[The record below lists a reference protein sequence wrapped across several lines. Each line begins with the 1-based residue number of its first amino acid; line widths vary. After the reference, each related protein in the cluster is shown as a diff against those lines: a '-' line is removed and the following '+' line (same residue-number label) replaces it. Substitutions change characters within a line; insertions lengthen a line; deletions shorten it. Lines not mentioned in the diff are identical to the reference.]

1 MIEQLQ
7 YHTIEELRALSLDE
21 LRALWELVP
30 TDRQHRYQMLY
41 QREVRINGASGS
53 DALEQQIVTA
63 LIQRYADGALV
74 PIGARWARTPIRI
87 QNAARLGEV
96 HVTPEAEYTPPAPK
110 RTQALLIFSGAGLF
124 LIFFVFFLLSRLGG
138 DDSKPTGE
146 AGDDSPYAT
155 PTLRYTPSPTP
166 IALEE
171 QDVIIR
177 DGVRDRAPAYP
188 VNLQIL
194 PAGQTQPRVF
204 VVQRRKVE
212 LSEWLYDPNPDTA
225 SFIQALSVRPVIGV
239 PWSPQNEAL
248 FESLGP
254 GATFS
259 IRLNTGAV
267 QQFDFASK
275 TQVSRSDTSAFRQIE
290 PGLVLVLIGERD
302 ERGAPTASRLL
313 VLATYPPEQELS
325 RDDVLVADLL
335 DLPVVD
341 VTPAPPAPTA
351 TPLPARDLLHVDVI
365 SVVTVDQRITVQL
378 RAYNGQ
384 SEPADIRPENIAI
397 TFGYA
402 PRPPGPWMPAE
413 GLGPFMLLPGQAVD
427 LTLHWA
433 WAGEPYAKLI
443 VGASQYAI
451 QLTPG

>member
-1 MIEQLQ
+1 LSEQLN
-7 YHTIEELRALSLDE
+7 YHSIDELRALSLDE

-30 TDRQHRYQMLY
+30 TDRQHHYQTVY
-41 QREVRINGASGS
+41 QREVRTNGAAGS
-53 DALEQQIVTA
+53 DALEQQVVTA
-63 LIQRYADGALV
+63 LIRRYQDGALV
-74 PIGARWARTPIRI
+74 PIGARWAKTPARI
-87 QNAARLGEV
+87 QAAVQAGESLV
-96 HVTPEAEYTPPAPK
+96 SPEAEFTPPAPK
-110 RTQALLIFSGAGLF
+110 KTQALLIFGGAGAF
-124 LIFFVFFLLSRLGG
+124 LVFFLFMLLSRGG
-138 DDSKPTGE
+138 DNEPEPTE
-146 AGDDSPYAT
+146 AVSLSGYAT

-212 LSEWLYDPNPDTA
+212 LSEWQYDPNPDTA
-225 SFIQALSVRPVIGV
+225 SFLHGLSVRPVIGV

-267 QQFDFASK
+267 QQFAFASK
-275 TQVSRSDTSAFRQIE
+275 TQVSRSDTSAFRQVE

-302 ERGAPTASRLL
+302 ERGAPTATRPL
-313 VLATYPPEQELS
+313 VLATYPPEQELA
-325 RDDVLVADLL
+325 RDDVLAAELVE
-335 DLPVVD
+335 LPRVD
-341 VTPAPPAPTA
+341 VTPTPDAPTA
-351 TPLPARDLLHVDVI
+351 TPIPPRDLLHVDVI
-365 SVVTVDQRITVQL
+365 SVETVPGRMTVQL

-384 SEPADIRPENIAI
+384 PEPVDIRPEDIAI
-397 TFGYA
+397 AFGYA
-402 PRPPGPWMPAE
+402 PQPPGPWTTAD
-413 GLGPFMLLPGQAVD
+413 GLEPFTLLPGQAVD

-433 WAGEPYAKLI
+433 WAGEPYAVVR
-443 VGASQYAI
+443 VGGYRYAV
-451 QLTPG
+451 QPG

>member
-1 MIEQLQ
+1 MSEQLN
-7 YHTIEELRALSLDE
+7 YHTIDELRALSLDE

-30 TDRQHRYQMLY
+30 TDRQHHYQTVY
-41 QREVRINGASGS
+41 QREVSTNGAAGA
-53 DALEQQIVTA
+53 DALEQQVVIA
-63 LIQRYADGALV
+63 LIQRYQDGALV
-74 PIGARWARTPIRI
+74 PIGARWAKTPARI
-87 QNAARLGEV
+87 QEAARQGET
-96 HVTPEAEYTPPAPK
+96 HVAPEEEFTPPAPK
-110 RTQALLIFSGAGLF
+110 RKQALLISGGAGLF
-124 LIFFVFFLLSRLGG
+124 LIFFVFMLLSRG
-138 DDSKPTGE
+138 DGDELKPTAAADLSG
-146 AGDDSPYAT
+146 YAT

-194 PAGQTQPRVF
+194 PAGHTQPRVF

-212 LSEWLYDPNPDTA
+212 LSEWQYDPNPDTA

-239 PWSPQNEAL
+239 PWSEQNEAL
-248 FESLGP
+248 FESLDV

-267 QQFDFASK
+267 QQFQFASK
-275 TQVSRSDTSAFRQIE
+275 AQVNRSDTSAFRQIE

-302 ERGAPTASRLL
+302 ERGAPTATRSL

-325 RDDVLVADLL
+325 RGDVLAADLIAL
-335 DLPVVD
+335 AVIP
-341 VTPAPPAPTA
+341 VTPTPSMPTA
-351 TPLPARDLLHVDVI
+351 TPFPARDLLHVDVI
-365 SVVTVDQRITVQL
+365 SIVTVDGRIAVLL

-384 SEPADIRPENIAI
+384 PEPVDLRPEDFSIA
-397 TFGYA
+397 FGYA
-402 PRPPGPWMPAE
+402 PQPPGPWTTAD
-413 GLGPFMLLPGQAVD
+413 GLEPFTLLPGQAAD

-433 WAGEPYAKLI
+433 WAGEPYAVVKI
-443 VGASQYAI
+443 GVYRYAI
-451 QLTPG
+451 QLA

>member
-1 MIEQLQ
+1 VSEHLV
-7 YHTIEELRALSLDE
+7 YHTIEDLRALSIDE

-30 TDRQHRYQMLY
+30 TDRQHRYQTVY
-41 QREVRINGASGS
+41 GREVRTNGASGS
-53 DALEQQIVTA
+53 DDLEKQVVEA
-63 LIQRYADGALV
+63 LIQRYEDGALV
-74 PIGARWARTPIRI
+74 PVGARWARTPARI
-87 QNAARLGEV
+87 QEAVRHGEEV
-96 HVTPEAEYTPPAPK
+96 VTPEAEFVPPDNRK
-110 RTQALLIFSGAGLF
+110 TQALLIFAGAGLF
-124 LIFFVFFLLSRLGG
+124 LIFFLFLFLSRQGKN
-138 DDSKPTGE
+138 DSKVTG
-146 AGDDSPYAT
+146 AQWSYAT

-188 VNLQIL
+188 VNLQVL

-212 LSEWLYDPNPDTA
+212 LSEWQYDPNPDTA

-239 PWSPQNEAL
+239 PCSPQNEAL

-267 QQFDFASK
+267 QQFEFASQ
-275 TQVSRSDTSAFRQIE
+275 TEVSRSDTGAFRQIE

-302 ERGAPTASRLL
+302 SRGAPTAARRL

-325 RDDVLVADLL
+325 RDDVLASDLL
-335 DLPVVD
+335 DLSVMEE
-341 VTPAPPAPTA
+341 TPAPSVPTA
-351 TPLPARDLLHVDVI
+351 TPIPARDLLHVEII
-365 SVVTVDQRITVQL
+365 SVETVDGRITVRL

-384 SEPADIRPENIAI
+384 P
-397 TFGYA
+397 
-402 PRPPGPWMPAE
+402 
-413 GLGPFMLLPGQAVD
+413 
-427 LTLHWA
+427 
-433 WAGEPYAKLI
+433 
-443 VGASQYAI
+443 
-451 QLTPG
+451 

>member
-1 MIEQLQ
+1 MSEKLN
-7 YHTIEELRALSLDE
+7 YHTIEELRALSIEE

-30 TDRQHRYQMLY
+30 TDRQHRYQSVY
-41 QREVRINGASGS
+41 QREVRTNGASGS
-53 DALEQQIVTA
+53 DTLEQQVVSA
-63 LIQRYADGALV
+63 LIQRYDEGALV
-74 PIGARWARTPIRI
+74 PVGARWAKTPVRI
-87 QNAARLGEV
+87 QEAVRGGELL
-96 HVTPEAEYTPPAPK
+96 TPPEAELTPPSTNKMQVFLILGGAALFLVFF
-110 RTQALLIFSGAGLF
+110 ALL
-124 LIFFVFFLLSRLGG
+124 LISRRGG
-138 DDSKPTGE
+138 DDPQPASTADGI
-146 AGDDSPYAT
+146 SPYAT

-225 SFIQALSVRPVIGV
+225 SFISALSVRPVIGV
-239 PWSPQNEAL
+239 PWSEQNEAL

-267 QQFDFASK
+267 QQFQFASRLE
-275 TQVSRSDTSAFRQIE
+275 VSRSDTSAFRQVE

-302 ERGAPTASRLL
+302 RRGAPTATRLL
-313 VLATYPPEQELS
+313 ILATYPPEQELS
-325 RDDVLVADLL
+325 RDNVLASDLI
-335 DLPVVD
+335 DLPVIP
-341 VTPAPPAPTA
+341 VTPTPPMPTA
-351 TPLPARDLLHVDVI
+351 TPIPVSDLLHVDVI
-365 SVVTVDQRITVQL
+365 SVETVEGRVTVRL

-384 SEPADIRPENIAI
+384 SEPVDIRPEDISIA
-397 TFGYA
+397 FGYEA
-402 PRPPGPWMPAE
+402 QPPGPWTPAD
-413 GLGPFMLLPGQAVD
+413 GLEPFTLLPGQAVD
-427 LTLHWA
+427 LTLYWP
-433 WAGEPYAKLI
+433 WAGEPYAMLR
-443 VGASQYAI
+443 VGVYRYAV
-451 QLTPG
+451 QF

>member
-1 MIEQLQ
+1 MNEQLI
-7 YHTIEELRALSLDE
+7 YHTIDELRALSLDE

-30 TDRQHRYQMLY
+30 TDRQHRYQSVY
-41 QREVRINGASGS
+41 QREVRTNGAAGS
-53 DALEQQIVTA
+53 DALEQQVVTA
-63 LIQRYADGALV
+63 LIQRYEDGALV
-74 PIGARWARTPIRI
+74 PIGARWAKTPARI
-87 QNAARLGEV
+87 QDAARQGEE
-96 HVTPEAEYTPPAPK
+96 HVAPEAEFAPPAPK
-110 RTQALLIFSGAGLF
+110 KTQALLIFGGAGVF
-124 LIFFVFFLLSRLGG
+124 LLFFVFMLLSRGG
-138 DDSKPTGE
+138 SDEPKPTE
-146 AGDDSPYAT
+146 AADLSGYAT

-225 SFIQALSVRPVIGV
+225 SFIQALSVRPVIGI

-267 QQFDFASK
+267 QQFEFASK
-275 TQVSRSDTSAFRQIE
+275 TQVSRSDTSAFRQVK

-302 ERGAPTASRLL
+302 NRGAPTASRLL

-325 RDDVLVADLL
+325 RDNVLASDLI
-335 DLPVVD
+335 DLPVIP
-341 VTPAPPAPTA
+341 VTPTPPMPTA

-365 SVVTVDQRITVQL
+365 SVETVPGRMTVRL

-384 SEPADIRPENIAI
+384 SEPVDLRPEDVSIA
-397 TFGYA
+397 FGYEA
-402 PRPPGPWMPAE
+402 QPPGPWTTAD
-413 GLGPFMLLPGQAVD
+413 GLEPFTLLPGQAVD
-427 LTLHWA
+427 LTLVWA
-433 WAGEPYAKLI
+433 WVGEPYAVVRVAKYRFAVEI
-443 VGASQYAI
+443 E
-451 QLTPG
+451 

>member
-1 MIEQLQ
+1 MNEQLI
-7 YHTIEELRALSLDE
+7 YHTIEDLRALSQDE

-30 TDRQHRYQMLY
+30 TDRQHHYQTVY
-41 QREVRINGASGS
+41 QREVRTNGAAGS
-53 DALEQQIVTA
+53 DALEQQVVTA
-63 LIQRYADGALV
+63 LIQRYQDGALV
-74 PIGARWARTPIRI
+74 PIGARWAKTPARI
-87 QNAARLGEV
+87 QQAVRESASL
-96 HVTPEAEYTPPAPK
+96 TPPEAEFTPPASRK
-110 RTQALLIFSGAGLF
+110 TQALLIFGGAGVF
-124 LIFFVFFLLSRLGG
+124 LLFFVFMLLSRGG
-138 DDSKPTGE
+138 TDEPTPTE
-146 AGDDSPYAT
+146 AATLSGYAT

-212 LSEWLYDPNPDTA
+212 LSEWQYDPNPDTA

-239 PWSPQNEAL
+239 PWSPENAAL

-267 QQFDFASK
+267 QQFRFASK
-275 TQVSRSDTSAFRQIE
+275 TLVSRSDTSAFRQVE

-302 ERGAPTASRLL
+302 ERGAPTATRPL

-325 RDDVLVADLL
+325 RDNVLASDLI
-335 DLPVVD
+335 DLPVIQ
-341 VTPAPPAPTA
+341 VTPTPPMPTV
-351 TPLPARDLLHVDVI
+351 TLIPARDLLHVDLI
-365 SVVTVDQRITVQL
+365 SVLTVDDRITIQL

-384 SEPADIRPENIAI
+384 SEPIDLRPEDFAI
-397 TFGYA
+397 SFGYA
-402 PRPPGPWMPAE
+402 PQPPGPWTTAE
-413 GLGPFMLLPGQAVD
+413 GLEPFTLLPGQAVD

-433 WAGEPYAKLI
+433 WGGEPYAVVKI
-443 VGASQYAI
+443 GVYRYAI
-451 QLTPG
+451 QLA

>member
-1 MIEQLQ
+1 MSEHLT
-7 YHTIEELRALSLDE
+7 YHTIEELRALSIKE

-30 TDRQHRYQMLY
+30 TDRQHRYQTVY
-41 QREVRINGASGS
+41 QREVRTNGASGS
-53 DALEQQIVTA
+53 DTLEQQVVTA
-63 LIQRYADGALV
+63 LIQRYDEGALV
-74 PIGARWARTPIRI
+74 PIGARWAKTPARI
-87 QNAARLGEV
+87 QQAVQEGASLIP
-96 HVTPEAEYTPPAPK
+96 PEAEFTPPATNK
-110 RTQALLIFSGAGLF
+110 TQVF
-124 LIFFVFFLLSRLGG
+124 LILGGAAVFLLFFVFLLLSRRGG
-138 DDSKPTGE
+138 DNSQPVTD
-146 AGDDSPYAT
+146 AGTISPYAT

-267 QQFDFASK
+267 QQFEFASK

-325 RDDVLVADLL
+325 RGDVLAADLV
-335 DLPVVD
+335 DLPVVE
-341 VTPAPPAPTA
+341 VTPTLPMPTA
-351 TPLPARDLLHVDVI
+351 TPFPARDLLHVDVI
-365 SVVTVDQRITVQL
+365 SVVTIDGRITVQL

-384 SEPADIRPENIAI
+384 SEPVDFGSADIAIA
-397 TFGYA
+397 FGFA
-402 PRPPGPWMPAE
+402 PQPPGPWTTAD
-413 GLGPFMLLPGQAVD
+413 GLEPFTLLPGQAVD

-433 WAGEPYAKLI
+433 WAGEPYAMLRFG
-443 VGASQYAI
+443 VYRYAV
-451 QLTPG
+451 QLE

>member
-1 MIEQLQ
+1 MSEQLT
-7 YHTIEELRALSLDE
+7 YHAIEDLRALSLGE

-30 TDRQHRYQMLY
+30 TDRQHHYQTVY
-41 QREVRINGASGS
+41 QREVRTNGAAGS
-53 DALEQQIVTA
+53 DALEQQVVTA
-63 LIQRYADGALV
+63 LIQRYRDGALV
-74 PIGARWARTPIRI
+74 PIGARWAKTPARI
-87 QNAARLGEV
+87 QQAVREGASL
-96 HVTPEAEYTPPAPK
+96 TPPEAEFTPPATNK
-110 RTQALLIFSGAGLF
+110 TQMF
-124 LIFFVFFLLSRLGG
+124 LIFGGAALFLVFFVFLLLSRRGVG
-138 DDSKPTGE
+138 DPKPVTGV
-146 AGDDSPYAT
+146 GTISPYAT

-212 LSEWLYDPNPDTA
+212 LSEWQYDPNPDTA

-239 PWSPQNEAL
+239 PWSEQNEAL

-267 QQFDFASK
+267 QQFEFASK
-275 TQVSRSDTSAFRQIE
+275 TQVSRSDTGAFRQVE
-290 PGLVLVLIGERD
+290 PGLVLVLIGQRD
-302 ERGAPTASRLL
+302 ERGAPTATRPL

-325 RDDVLVADLL
+325 RGDVLAADLI
-335 DLPVVD
+335 DLPVIP
-341 VTPAPPAPTA
+341 VTSTPPLPTA
-351 TPLPARDLLHVDVI
+351 TPFPARDLLHVEII
-365 SVVTVDQRITVQL
+365 SVVTVEGRLTVHL

-384 SEPADIRPENIAI
+384 SEPADLRPEDFAI
-397 TFGYA
+397 VFGYA
-402 PRPPGPWMPAE
+402 PQPPGPWATAE
-413 GLGPFMLLPGQAVD
+413 GLEPFTLLPGQAAD

-433 WAGEPYAKLI
+433 WAGEPYAVVQI
-443 VGASQYAI
+443 GVYRYAI
-451 QLTPG
+451 QPG

>member
-1 MIEQLQ
+1 MTEHLV
-7 YHTIEELRALSLDE
+7 YHTVEDLRALSIEE

-30 TDRQHRYQMLY
+30 TDRQHRYQTIY
-41 QREVRINGASGS
+41 GREVRTNGASGS
-53 DALEQQIVTA
+53 DALEQQVVTA
-63 LIQRYADGALV
+63 LIQRYEDGALV
-74 PIGARWARTPIRI
+74 PIGARWAKTPARI
-87 QNAARLGEV
+87 QEAVRHGEA
-96 HVTPEAEYTPPAPK
+96 HVTPEAEFAPPENK
-110 RTQALLIFSGAGLF
+110 KTQALLIFGGAALF
-124 LIFFVFFLLSRLGG
+124 LIFFVFLYLSRQGG
-138 DDSKPTGE
+138 DGPQATG
-146 AGDDSPYAT
+146 AADLSRYAT

-212 LSEWLYDPNPDTA
+212 LSEWQYDPNPDTA

-259 IRLNTGAV
+259 IRLNTGSV
-267 QQFDFASK
+267 QQFEFASQ
-275 TQVSRSDTSAFRQIE
+275 TEVSRSDTSAFRQIE

-302 ERGAPTASRLL
+302 NRGAPTAARLL

-325 RDDVLVADLL
+325 RDSVLASDLI
-335 DLPVVD
+335 DLPVSP
-341 VTPAPPAPTA
+341 VTPTPAMPTA
-351 TPLPARDLLHVDVI
+351 TPIPARDLLHVDVI
-365 SVVTVDQRITVQL
+365 SVETVEGQVTVRL

-384 SEPADIRPENIAI
+384 PEPADLRPDDFAVA
-397 TFGYA
+397 FGYA
-402 PRPPGPWMPAE
+402 PQPPGPWIPAD
-413 GLGPFMLLPGQAVD
+413 GLEPFTLLPGQAVD
-427 LTLHWA
+427 LTLIWS
-433 WAGEPYAKLI
+433 WGGEPYATLRLG
-443 VGASQYAI
+443 VYQYAL
-451 QLTPG
+451 QLE

>member
-1 MIEQLQ
+1 MSEHLT
-7 YHTIEELRALSLDE
+7 YHTVEELRALSIDE

-30 TDRQHRYQMLY
+30 TARQHHYQTVY
-41 QREVRINGASGS
+41 QREVSTNGAAGS
-53 DALEQQIVTA
+53 DALEQQVVTA
-63 LIQRYADGALV
+63 LIQRYQDGALV
-74 PIGARWARTPIRI
+74 PIGARWAKTPARI
-87 QNAARLGEV
+87 QEAVRGGESLV
-96 HVTPEAEYTPPAPK
+96 PPEAEFTPPATNK
-110 RTQALLIFSGAGLF
+110 TQVF
-124 LIFFVFFLLSRLGG
+124 LIFGGAALFLVFFVFLLLSRQGG
-138 DDSKPTGE
+138 DDPKPVTDVGTI
-146 AGDDSPYAT
+146 SPYAT

-212 LSEWLYDPNPDTA
+212 LSEWQYDPNPDTA
-225 SFIQALSVRPVIGV
+225 SFIQALSVRPVIGI

-248 FESLGP
+248 FGSLGP

-267 QQFDFASK
+267 QQFQFASRVE
-275 TQVSRSDTSAFRQIE
+275 VSRSDTSAFRQIE

-325 RDDVLVADLL
+325 RGDMLAADLV

-341 VTPAPPAPTA
+341 VTPTPPMPTA
-351 TPLPARDLLHVDVI
+351 TPFPARDLLHVDVI
-365 SVVTVDQRITVQL
+365 SVETVEGQITIRL

-384 SEPADIRPENIAI
+384 SEPVDIRPEDIAI
-397 TFGYA
+397 AFGFA
-402 PRPPGPWMPAE
+402 PQPPGPWATAE
-413 GLGPFMLLPGQAVD
+413 GLEPFTLLPGQAVD

-433 WAGEPYAKLI
+433 WAGEPYSTFRILSYKF
-443 VGASQYAI
+443 AI
-451 QLTPG
+451 ELHSE